1 MASICFILALLS
13 APGAAQ
19 KPAPSF
25 SNLIQIPV
33 NLYSPEGVRLAKG
46 QYNVEVKQD
55 NGQYTIVF
63 LQNDKAISTV
73 KGEVPKDNAGEPPT
87 TLPLIGTQYLRS
99 SDDPVGTEAERHFS
113 KSGLPRYEE
122 EMRPWKAA
130 LRVYPLTDQKTV
142 LWLFEEKLPAGKRSH
157 VEFKL
162 YLSPQ

>member
-1 MASICFILALLS
+1 MAPICFILALLTASS
-13 APGAAQ
+13 APQ

-25 SNLIQIPV
+25 SNLIRIPV
-33 NLYSPEGVRLAKG
+33 DLYSPQGVRLEKG
-46 QYNVEVKQD
+46 QYNIEVKQD
-55 NGQYTIVF
+55 DGQYTLLF
-63 LQNDKAISTV
+63 LQNDQTKLTI
-73 KGEVPKDNAGEPPT
+73 KGELLKDGAIEPPT
-87 TLPLIGTQYLRS
+87 TVPLIGTQYLRS

-142 LWLFEEKLPAGKRSH
+142 LWLFEEKLPAGKWSH

-162 YLSPQ
+162 YLSPK